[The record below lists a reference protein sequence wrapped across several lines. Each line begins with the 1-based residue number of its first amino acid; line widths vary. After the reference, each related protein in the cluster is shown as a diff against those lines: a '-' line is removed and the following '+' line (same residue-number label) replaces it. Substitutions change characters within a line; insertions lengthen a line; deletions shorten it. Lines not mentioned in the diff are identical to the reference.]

1 MQSATGLRGRAN
13 HCQCKEVSAGTVQA
27 DTCAD
32 VGVHRHVPPSTSLSD
47 NACGGG
53 SGGGPGL
60 GLAGEKQKGNIE
72 IHSFEPFGN
81 TFKKLQK
88 RVEEACVAISSD
100 SAAVV
105 EAVS

>member
-1 MQSATGLRGRAN
+1 MQFLKSF
-13 HCQCKEVSAGTVQA
+13 
-27 DTCAD
+27 
-32 VGVHRHVPPSTSLSD
+32 
-47 NACGGG
+47 
-53 SGGGPGL
+53 
-60 GLAGEKQKGNIE
+60 GEKQKGNIE